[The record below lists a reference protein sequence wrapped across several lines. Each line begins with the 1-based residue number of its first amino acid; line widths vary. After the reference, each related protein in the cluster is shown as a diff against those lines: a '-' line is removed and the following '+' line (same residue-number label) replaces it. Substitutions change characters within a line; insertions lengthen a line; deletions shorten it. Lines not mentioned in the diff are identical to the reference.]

1 MEQAGSRGPCPTAHR
16 VPRARAVG
24 CPSRAGW
31 GWGCRVSRERGR
43 QQTKP
48 RTPWRATAAPP
59 RLAGHCAPSAVPQ
72 GEGCEGPGRQL
83 AALTPPTF
91 PLPIT
96 PLSGDAVVILGPQ
109 TRPWGLA
116 QGTGTQQNQESEW
129 GGGPKPSHTAGSQD
143 RAWASAQSR
152 LGGSAL
158 PLAGCVTWD
167 DVTQNETLKAQASAF
182 SAVTWGQ
189 WPASQGADGSHRAR
203 LPGRRAAPGA
213 AAAQERVAR
222 QNHHAGPTWAQWPSA
237 QHSGSSWV
245 WAECTSSTRV
255 SPVGPPCRPQ
265 GVAWGGCV
273 QLHRMETIVGYTG
286 RRSGETQRSH
296 PHFLHR
302 CRVREMSEVGD
313 EARHRWT
320 GSGSQ
325 QLLGRR
331 GCRHTPTPGC
341 ETQLGHLRHRANGRS
356 GEDALPCGCLG
367 VPGLLSAPR

>member
-96 PLSGDAVVILGPQ
+96 PLGGDAMVILGPQ

-143 RAWASAQSR
+143 RAWASAQSW

-167 DVTQNETLKAQASAF
+167 DVTQNETLKAQASAVL
-182 SAVTWGQ
+182 SCDVGTVACVTGSRRLAQ
-189 WPASQGADGSHRAR
+189 GPAAGSEGSTRCSRCSGAGGPSEPSCWAHVGPVAKCTTLWKLLGVGRMHILNQSQ
-203 LPGRRAAPGA
+203 PRRPPVSAPGGGVGGGVRSA
-213 AAAQERVAR
+213 SRHGDDRGVHWAAQRRDSE
-222 QNHHAGPTWAQWPSA
+222 
-237 QHSGSSWV
+237 
-245 WAECTSSTRV
+245 E
-255 SPVGPPCRPQ
+255 SPP
-265 GVAWGGCV
+265 
-273 QLHRMETIVGYTG
+273 L
-286 RRSGETQRSH
+286 
-296 PHFLHR
+296 
-302 CRVREMSEVGD
+302 
-313 EARHRWT
+313 
-320 GSGSQ
+320 
-325 QLLGRR
+325 
-331 GCRHTPTPGC
+331 PTPM
-341 ETQLGHLRHRANGRS
+341 S
-356 GEDALPCGCLG
+356 GP
-367 VPGLLSAPR
+367 